1 MGRDRPHSGHG
12 GEATFKQSFAN
23 LRLYLEQKKNIVPGM
38 RSEVQRARQFRSAMS
53 EPEAMLWSRLKR
65 LRERG
70 FHVRR
75 QAPVRGYY
83 LDFVCYTRRLA
94 IEVDGSQHGD
104 EMQSEHDAVRDR
116 IFERQGFRVMR
127 ISSGDIRCDLTSVMD
142 GIVLALE
149 ATPSTRPSLNAEGR
163 AA

>member
-1 MGRDRPHSGHG
+1 
-12 GEATFKQSFAN
+12 
-23 LRLYLEQKKNIVPGM
+23 M
-38 RSEVQRARQFRSAMS
+38 RSEIQRARQFRAAMS

-70 FHVRR
+70 FHIRR

-94 IEVDGSQHGD
+94 IEVDGAQHAD
-104 EMQSEHDAVRDR
+104 KAQAEHAAVRDR

-127 ISSGDIRCDLTSVMD
+127 VSASEIRRDLTAVMD
-142 GIVLALE
+142 RIVLALE
-149 ATPSTRPSLNAEGR
+149 AAASRRPSLPSLNGEGGER
-163 AA
+163 ERDGWGGVGPEL